1 MPKVQ
6 LETYQ
11 IVLWTQAST
20 EQVDLCRHIQ
30 CRERKP
36 QNCPPCS
43 WQAWTLWRCWTHRPA
58 GTEGRY
64 FHIPVAWTSSK
75 QSFHLPTEHRRGSL
89 ILWYWDVVKH
99 DIFEIVQGST
109 LYSLLFQKNMFYFF
123 KPKGHEGK
131 VYQTMRIYFKMNQ
144 KQ

>member
-1 MPKVQ
+1 MTKVK

-36 QNCPPCS
+36 QSCPPCS

-64 FHIPVAWTSSK
+64 FHIPAAWTSSK
-75 QSFHLPTEHRRGSL
+75 QSFHLPTEHCRGSL

-99 DIFEIVQGST
+99 DIFEIIQGST
-109 LYSLLFQKNMFYFF
+109 LLLFWCLVF
-123 KPKGHEGK
+123 KRHLFVKCGAKAVEMLH
-131 VYQTMRIYFKMNQ
+131 VIF
-144 KQ
+144 